1 MDAVITA
8 ATYSL
13 YGQLEA
19 AFAFKP
25 IDMDN
30 STVSLVSY
38 TLVAYV
44 RDMYKDRKAETDN
57 IKSLFESGNEYS
69 YSFEELKEKVLIK
82 LFYLIC
88 I

>member
-19 AFAFKP
+19 AFAFNP

-30 STVSLVSY
+30 STVSLVSH

-69 YSFEELKEKVLIK
+69 NSFEELKEKVLIK